1 MHKTVK
7 NRSKFLIPSLKRTA
21 RAAAD
26 QIFVSDW
33 MAMNRI
39 FPFVRMVRISM
50 MIKAIVSFFG
60 HFSLFLQILIH
71 MLEIEQKMCY
81 NKLILLS
88 HSNAPPR
95 SVVYIGKFRQIR
107 KNPVDLRFFSL
118 CCQKLRVPFPRF
130 FAYNV
135 TRENIAEKR
144 GV

>member
-39 FPFVRMVRISM
+39 FPFVLMVRISM

-60 HFSLFLQILIH
+60 HFF
-71 MLEIEQKMCY
+71 
-81 NKLILLS
+81 
-88 HSNAPPR
+88 
-95 SVVYIGKFRQIR
+95 
-107 KNPVDLRFFSL
+107 
-118 CCQKLRVPFPRF
+118 PFPANF
-130 FAYNV
+130 DPYA
-135 TRENIAEKR
+135 
-144 GV
+144 